1 MNNVLIREDL
11 KETDFQNLF
20 GKVQKHMATYHAD
33 VLQNLDAKEQMK
45 NHIRKYLI
53 REKMKAEGRSIE
65 ETIEM
70 IWNEMAEFSVLTPYL
85 APERTD
91 VEEINVNRYDDV
103 KVLYS
108 DGSIKPAEHFFSPK
122 HCEDIIRRL
131 LNRESTLVLDKSR
144 PIVRGHLNSRIR
156 ITVMGEGIIDKEAGI
171 AASLRIVNPKKLKK
185 EDFVEKGTATE
196 PMIILLET
204 LFQNR
209 ISMCITGETG
219 SGKTTLMSYLLTTI
233 PYEKRVFTIEE
244 DVREFNLVEKDVKGN
259 VLNNIIHTTTKKSED
274 PTKEI
279 SQDNLLETAMTMDP
293 DIICVAEMKG
303 KEALAAQEAANTGH
317 TVITT
322 THANSCRATYA
333 RMADLCQ
340 ARTSMSKEA
349 LLEMA
354 QSAFPV
360 VVYIKK
366 YKDHVRRIKEITECI
381 KDEEGNTNIVT
392 LYRYKNGKFEKK
404 NNPSEHIRELLE
416 EEEVPQN
423 IMDSIFG
430 EVQ

>member
-11 KETDFQNLF
+11 KETDFQKLF
-20 GKVQKHMATYHAD
+20 RKVQKHMATYHAD

-85 APERTD
+85 DPERTD

-103 KVLYS
+103 KVSYS
-108 DGSIKPAEHFFSPK
+108 DGSIKPAKHFVSPK

-196 PMIILLET
+196 SMIILLET

-209 ISMCITGETG
+209 TSMCITGETG

-244 DVREFNLVEKDVKGN
+244 DVREFNLVVKDVKGN
-259 VLNNIIHTTTKKSED
+259 VLNNVVHTTTKKSED

-303 KEALAAQEAANTGH
+303 REALSAQEAANTGH

-340 ARTSMSKEA
+340 AKTSMSKEA

-354 QSAFPV
+354 QSAFPI

-366 YKDHVRRIKEITECI
+366 YKDHVRRIKEITECT
-381 KDEEGNTNIVT
+381 KDENGNTNIVT

-416 EEEVPQN
+416 EEEVPQD